1 MMKKIG
7 KEEINMLSTSEF
19 IRESL
24 ELHLFFARIMKE
36 HSFFLQI
43 SFKQKNSNFIL
54 QADAF
59 RREFDGLLLE
69 VVRLSKG
76 IVSEDVL
83 KSGEVLTPYTLK
95 AEEISS
101 SLTGVDI
108 DISITKEEIALV
120 ENRWRVDKVNM
131 EQRIFMLN
139 QKAMELIKALMH
151 FKSIVISQVN
161 SCAMI
166 TTNYPALLEHILEE
180 AKHYLMEVQR
190 LQIREEINAHN
201 EAIKEE
207 DFWNDI
213 MGEHAKFI
221 RGLLDPSE
229 EALIKVS
236 NDLANKFDAL
246 KKESMGMMD
255 KVMATTKLLEDSI
268 KATMEIIKFK
278 QQGTEGILNCK
289 IKSLIIP
296 LLADHTLREANHY
309 MRLLKSF

>member
-1 MMKKIG
+1 
-7 KEEINMLSTSEF
+7 MLSNAEF
-19 IRESL
+19 IRQSL

-36 HSFFLQI
+36 HSFFLQVG
-43 SFKQKNSNFIL
+43 FPQKNSNFIL

-59 RREFDGLLLE
+59 RKEFDNFLLE
-69 VVRLSKG
+69 VIRLSQG
-76 IVSEDVL
+76 IVSENVL
-83 KSGEVLTPYTLK
+83 HSGEVVTPYTLK
-95 AEEISS
+95 AEQASS
-101 SLTGVDI
+101 YFTGIDLPTSLT
-108 DISITKEEIALV
+108 KAEMALV
-120 ENRWRVDKVNM
+120 ENRWRMDKVNM
-131 EQRIFMLN
+131 EQSVFIIN

-151 FKSIVISQVN
+151 FKSVVISQV
-161 SCAMI
+161 SYCTII
-166 TTNYPALLEHILEE
+166 TTNYPSLLVHILEE
-180 AKHYLMEVQR
+180 AKHYLLDVQR
-190 LQIREEINAHN
+190 LQMREEVTVHT

-221 RGLLDPSE
+221 RGMLDPSE
-229 EALIKVS
+229 EELIKIA
-236 NDLANKFDAL
+236 NNLANKFDAL
-246 KKESMGMMD
+246 KKESSSIMD

-309 MRLLKSF
+309 MRVLKSF

>member
-1 MMKKIG
+1 
-7 KEEINMLSTSEF
+7 MLSNAEF
-19 IRESL
+19 IRQSL

-36 HSFFLQI
+36 HSFFLQV
-43 SFKQKNSNFIL
+43 SFPQKNSNFIL

-59 RREFDGLLLE
+59 RKEFDNFLLE
-69 VVRLSKG
+69 VIRLSQG
-76 IVSEDVL
+76 IVSENVL
-83 KSGEVLTPYTLK
+83 RSGEVVTPYTLK
-95 AEEISS
+95 AEQASS
-101 SLTGVDI
+101 YFTGVDLPT
-108 DISITKEEIALV
+108 SLTKAEMALV
-120 ENRWRVDKVNM
+120 ENRWRMDKVNM
-131 EQRIFMLN
+131 EQSVFIIN

-151 FKSIVISQVN
+151 FKSVVISQVS
-161 SCAMI
+161 SCTII
-166 TTNYPALLEHILEE
+166 TTNYPSLLMHILEE
-180 AKHYLMEVQR
+180 AKHYLLDVQR
-190 LQIREEINAHN
+190 LQMREEVTVHT

-221 RGLLDPSE
+221 RGMLDPSE
-229 EALIKVS
+229 EELIKIA
-236 NDLANKFDAL
+236 NNLANKFDAL
-246 KKESMGMMD
+246 KKESSSIMD

-309 MRLLKSF
+309 MRVLKSF